1 MDKANFNTIL
11 EEIKNVPLNRLEELH
26 EYIKS
31 LIPRKNKTN
40 DKVSADWWD
49 QISDDEKQLIQEGL
63 KDIEDSRVISHEDF
77 LKSFN
82 R

>member
-63 KDIEDSRVISHEDF
+63 KDIEDGRVISHEDF